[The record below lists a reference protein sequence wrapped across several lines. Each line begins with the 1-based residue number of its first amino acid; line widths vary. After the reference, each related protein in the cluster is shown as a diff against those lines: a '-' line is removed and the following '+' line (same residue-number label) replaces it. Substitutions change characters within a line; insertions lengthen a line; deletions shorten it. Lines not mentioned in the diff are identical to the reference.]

1 MTRASVRTTSAVSVS
16 APGTTAASSSAA
28 ASAPATQ
35 RQKLAAATRQ
45 RIFRIA
51 LAEFSDKGLS
61 GARVETIA
69 SRSKVNIRMIYH
81 YFGGKEALYL
91 EVLEFVLA
99 RLREA
104 ELKLKLDVDKIDPV
118 TAIVQ
123 LYDFIEGHF
132 AAHPELSKLLSF
144 ENLNRAR
151 VMKRSTAIPEMSS
164 PVLSL
169 LGTVIARGESD
180 GSLRKG
186 MDALHLYVGL
196 VSLCSFHK
204 SNAYTLS
211 RIFNTDMLAAQWQED
226 HKVQAHEMVRAFV
239 VAGGV
244 EQVAAKGGAKGA
256 AEKRKSMSA

>member
-1 MTRASVRTTSAVSVS
+1 MTRVS
-16 APGTTAASSSAA
+16 ARSTAAATA
-28 ASAPATQ
+28 VPAAPAAHTTQ

-45 RIFRIA
+45 RIFKIA
-51 LAEFSDKGLS
+51 IAEFSDKGLS

-91 EVLEFVLA
+91 EVLEFVLG

-104 ELKLKLDVDKIDPV
+104 ELRLKFDVDKIEPV

-132 AAHPELSKLLSF
+132 ATHPELSKLLSF

-151 VMKRSTAIPEMSS
+151 VMKRSSTIPEMSS
-164 PVLSL
+164 PLLVLLSS
-169 LGTVIARGESD
+169 VIARGEAD
-180 GSLRKG
+180 GSLRHG
-186 MDALHLYVGL
+186 MDPLHLYVAL
-196 VSLCSFHK
+196 VSLCSYHK

-211 RIFNTDMLAAQWQED
+211 RIFNTDMLADAWQQD
-226 HKVQAHEMVRAFV
+226 HKQQAHEMVRAFV
-239 VAGGV
+239 VAGASPAALPG
-244 EQVAAKGGAKGA
+244 QVAPSPRAVS
-256 AEKRKSMSA
+256 KRGV

>member
-1 MTRASVRTTSAVSVS
+1 MTRASARSTSAVSAAGS
-16 APGTTAASSSAA
+16 TAPT
-28 ASAPATQ
+28 TQ

-51 LAEFSDKGLS
+51 IAEFSDKGLS

-104 ELKLKLDVDKIDPV
+104 ELKLKLDIDRIDPV

-132 AAHPELSKLLSF
+132 AAHPELAKLLSF

-151 VMKRSTAIPEMSS
+151 VMKRSSAIPEMSS
-164 PVLSL
+164 PVLTL
-169 LGTVIARGESD
+169 LRTVIARGEED
-180 GSLRKG
+180 GSLRRD
-186 MDALHLYVGL
+186 MDPLHLYVAL

-226 HKVQAHEMVRAFV
+226 HKAQAHEMVRAFV
-239 VAGGV
+239 MAGAS
-244 EQVAAKGGAKGA
+244 QPALPKRARAQIQGA
-256 AEKRKSMSA
+256 

>member
-1 MTRASVRTTSAVSVS
+1 MTRASVRTTSV
-16 APGTTAASSSAA
+16 APALASGTLTAAP
-28 ASAPATQ
+28 APTTQ

-45 RIFRIA
+45 RIFKVA

-104 ELKLKLDVDKIDPV
+104 ELKLKLDVDRIDPV

-169 LGTVIARGESD
+169 LRTVIARGERD
-180 GSLRKG
+180 GSLRKN

-211 RIFNTDMLAAQWQED
+211 RIFNTDMLAPQWQED
-226 HKVQAHEMVRAFV
+226 HKNQAHEMVRAFV
-239 VAGGV
+239 VSGAT
-244 EQVAAKGGAKGA
+244 EPALLNAAS
-256 AEKRKSMSA
+256 EKRKKSASA

>member
-1 MTRASVRTTSAVSVS
+1 MTRASSRAV
-16 APGTTAASSSAA
+16 AA
-28 ASAPATQ
+28 ASAISDPSPVAAPPVTQ

-51 LAEFSDKGLS
+51 IAEFSDKGLS

-69 SRSKVNIRMIYH
+69 SRAKVNIRMIYH

-91 EVLEFVLA
+91 EVLEFVLG

-104 ELKLKLDVDKIDPV
+104 ELKLKLDVDQIDPV

-132 AAHPELSKLLSF
+132 AAHPELSKLLAF

-151 VMKRSTAIPEMSS
+151 AMKRSTAIPEMSS
-164 PVLSL
+164 PVMNL
-169 LGTVIARGESD
+169 LRTVIARGETD

-186 MDALHLYVGL
+186 IDPLHLYVGL

-211 RIFNTDMLAAQWQED
+211 RIFNTDMLASQWQED
-226 HKVQAHEMVRAFV
+226 QKKQAQEMVRAFV
-239 VAGGV
+239 VAGGTP
-244 EQVAAKGGAKGA
+244 GA
-256 AEKRKSMSA
+256 AGGVIGATAAAAAQLARAASA

>member
-1 MTRASVRTTSAVSVS
+1 MTRASVRTTSA
-16 APGTTAASSSAA
+16 ASSSASGTTPA
-28 ASAPATQ
+28 ARAAAPTTQ

-45 RIFRIA
+45 RIFKIA

-99 RLREA
+99 GCGKRNC
-104 ELKLKLDVDKIDPV
+104 KLKLDVDQIDPV

-169 LGTVIARGESD
+169 LRT
-180 GSLRKG
+180 
-186 MDALHLYVGL
+186 
-196 VSLCSFHK
+196 
-204 SNAYTLS
+204 
-211 RIFNTDMLAAQWQED
+211 
-226 HKVQAHEMVRAFV
+226 
-239 VAGGV
+239 
-244 EQVAAKGGAKGA
+244 
-256 AEKRKSMSA
+256 

>member
-1 MTRASVRTTSAVSVS
+1 MTRVVPRTAPGITPVTAVSSKKV
-16 APGTTAASSSAA
+16 
-28 ASAPATQ
+28 PATSRQ
-35 RQKLAAATRQ
+35 RLAAATRQ
-45 RIFRIA
+45 RIFKIA
-51 LAEFSDKGLS
+51 IAEFSDKGLS

-91 EVLEFVLA
+91 EVLEFVLG

-104 ELKLKLDVDKIDPV
+104 ELALELDAQRVQPV
-118 TAIVQ
+118 AGIVQ

-132 AAHPELSKLLSF
+132 SAHPELLKLLSF

-151 VMKRSTAIPEMSS
+151 AMKRSKRIPEMAS

-169 LGTVIARGESD
+169 ISTLIARGEAD

-186 MDALHLYVGL
+186 MDPLHLYVGL

-211 RIFNTDMLAAQWQED
+211 RIFNVDLLAANWQQA
-226 HKVQAHEMVRAFV
+226 HKEQAHEMVHAFLAGTGKGV
-239 VAGGV
+239 KTPAKSLAGVA
-244 EQVAAKGGAKGA
+244 
-256 AEKRKSMSA
+256 